1 MTSRAWGPR
10 WRGWLRWLTWQA
22 WCISALLPTYESET
36 HFWVCLVMLSSVS
49 LLINRLTSLNELHV
63 IKRVLSRLQMKTHKR
78 VCEDAGKKPNSA
90 VLSLNCNISRSQ
102 RRAWIQLHTLV
113 EICCDIKPSKFELSP
128 QCSSTAIWFRSS
140 ERFFR
145 PTLLAYVLIIWVFGL
160 IDHLQLQIC
169 PCKIN
174 IVSVWLPRCGSANN
188 EHA

>member
-22 WCISALLPTYESET
+22 WGISALLPTYESET
-36 HFWVCLVMLSSVS
+36 NFWVCLVMLSSVS

-78 VCEDAGKKPNSA
+78 VYEDAGKKPNSA

-113 EICCDIKPSKFELSP
+113 EICCDIKPSKFEHSP
-128 QCSSTAIWFRSS
+128 QCSSTAIWLQSS

-145 PTLLAYVLIIWVFGL
+145 PTRYNTYFSINDHFQQHIHQHLLLFKLCWIW
-160 IDHLQLQIC
+160 I
-169 PCKIN
+169 
-174 IVSVWLPRCGSANN
+174 A
-188 EHA
+188 